1 MTEAV
6 TAITSKKNSADAGTE
21 LGETIRSGMKGAA
34 ADAIVVFASAQH
46 GYDTL
51 LTTLS
56 EAAGTRVIAG
66 SSSAGEFTHASR
78 GEGYVSALGLRSDT
92 MQFAIGI
99 GRGLKTGEPEHIA
112 GQVVS
117 SFKGLDAR
125 ALPYRSAL
133 VMTDAL
139 AGHADAIVEA
149 LSVATAGNYR
159 FFGGGAGDDGRFQQT
174 HVFAGTAAFT
184 DAIVALEI
192 LSTRPIGVGV
202 SHGWVPAG
210 PGLRV
215 TEVQGTRLVSL
226 NGAPAV
232 EAFEE
237 HARTTG
243 QSFDAA
249 NPLPFFLHNIVGI
262 ESAGSYRLRV
272 PLGVDG
278 DGAVLCAAPIPSGSI
293 VSIMKT
299 SAASAVL
306 AAEQATRAALE
317 ALGGCR
323 PGAALVFDCVATRL
337 RMGTAFDDEL
347 KACANLLHPA
357 GFVGCNTYGQIAR
370 SEGQFGGFH
379 NCTAVVCVLP
389 Q

>member
-1 MTEAV
+1 
-6 TAITSKKNSADAGTE
+6 
-21 LGETIRSGMKGAA
+21 
-34 ADAIVVFASAQH
+34 
-46 GYDTL
+46 
-51 LTTLS
+51 
-56 EAAGTRVIAG
+56 
-66 SSSAGEFTHASR
+66 
-78 GEGYVSALGLRSDT
+78 
-92 MQFAIGI
+92 MQFAIGL
-99 GRGLKTGEPEHIA
+99 GRGLQGVAPERVANQMIA
-112 GQVVS
+112 

-133 VMTDAL
+133 VMADAL
-139 AGHADAIVEA
+139 AGRADAIVEA
-149 LSVATAGNYR
+149 LTVATAGNYS
-159 FFGGGAGDDGRFQQT
+159 FFGGGAGDDGRFHQT
-174 HVFAGTAAFT
+174 HVFAGTEAFT
-184 DAIVALEI
+184 DAVVALEI
-192 LSTRPIGVGV
+192 LSARPIGVGV

-215 TEVQGTRLVSL
+215 TEAHETRLVSL

-237 HARTTG
+237 HARNTG
-243 QSFDAA
+243 QSFDPA
-249 NPLPFFLHNIVGI
+249 NPLPFFLHNIIGI
-262 ESAGSYRLRV
+262 ESAGAYRLRV
-272 PLGVDG
+272 PLGVDEE
-278 DGAVLCAAPIPSGSI
+278 GAVLCAASIPSSSI

-357 GFVGCNTYGQIAR
+357 EFVGCNTYGQIAR